1 MIPHNKNE
9 RDKAMVTIT
18 IIPKN
23 AVEEIEIFLTCNNED
38 FLKKKEHGEMVPVSV
53 ACGMSAHVET
63 AIGKSNE

>member
-1 MIPHNKNE
+1 
-9 RDKAMVTIT
+9 MVTIT
-18 IIPKN
+18 IIQKN